1 MTRSHIIPQSSH
13 KSKNHDQNDNY
24 SGHRSRRP
32 IRKNELPSDKWFKN
46 HGGVVAHID
55 FRTKAEY
62 DAYVQALFDNRG
74 WNDYK
79 IIKHEQTP
87 QDCPFCRQWCE
98 YFADKKT
105 TVYCPDCRQP
115 ILNI

>member
-1 MTRSHIIPQSSH
+1 MIKTTIIFGIVAVGQYART
-13 KSKNHDQNDNY
+13 D
-24 SGHRSRRP
+24 
-32 IRKNELPSDKWFKN
+32 ELPSDKWLKN

-87 QDCPFCRQWCE
+87 QDCPFCHQWCE